1 MNTPNKKPIKE
12 NFTSNS
18 YLNHPWLPPILL
30 VLFIFFIISKYY
42 HKNSTGYSL
51 MIALFNFFMIKIY
64 LRTQLVFIN
73 VWYLGIIW

>member
-51 MIALFNFFMIKIY
+51 MIALFNFFMINQI
-64 LRTQLVFIN
+64 LIN
-73 VWYLGIIW
+73 LSYQVYFQI